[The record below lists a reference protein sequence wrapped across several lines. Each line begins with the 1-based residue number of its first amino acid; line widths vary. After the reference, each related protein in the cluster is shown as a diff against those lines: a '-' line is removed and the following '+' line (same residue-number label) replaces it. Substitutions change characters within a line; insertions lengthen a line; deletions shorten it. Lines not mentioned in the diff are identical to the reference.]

1 MVGRTGSEAQVADAA
16 ATRIQHYLALHTDE
30 PTVSLRVDGVGET
43 LTVPRAAV
51 TALTQVLVYMA
62 AGQDVSVLPTT
73 AELTTQQAADLLK
86 VSRPYLIGLLES
98 GEIDFRKVGSH
109 RRVPMQSLLSYRR
122 RDDARR
128 REAADILSAETRELG
143 LH

>member
-1 MVGRTGSEAQVADAA
+1 MAGRTVSEAQVA
-16 ATRIQHYLALHTDE
+16 ATRIEAYLARHADE
-30 PTVSLRVDGVGET
+30 PTVRLRVDGAGGT
-43 LTVPRAAV
+43 LTVPRAAG
-51 TALTQVLVYMA
+51 AARSQVLGYLA
-62 AGQDVSVLPTT
+62 AGQDVSVFPAT
-73 AELTTQQAADLLK
+73 AELTTQQAADLLN

-128 REAADILSAETRELG
+128 RQAADALSAEARELG
-143 LH
+143 LG